1 MSKSPIQKMTKEEI
15 KDWEELYQFVK
26 TKVMNYDE
34 KQALS
39 KNMVLR
45 LKGLLNDKFM
55 ANNNV
60 KKKADYSFK
69 VVLNTFKAC
78 MPEIQRA
85 VDIKSFKNEMQK
97 FNYILAIVNGKINDV
112 YIRMKKVEKYNKEV
126 ENIDVSIALNCDYY
140 NSHIGID
147 TKADVDLSK
156 NKYADLWFSK

>member
-1 MSKSPIQKMTKEEI
+1 MSKSPIRKMTKEEI
-15 KDWEELYQFVK
+15 KDWDELYQFVK

-39 KNMVLR
+39 NNMVLR

-60 KKKADYSFK
+60 KNNADYSFK

-85 VDIKSFKNEMQK
+85 IDIKSFKNEMQK
-97 FNYILAIVNGKINDV
+97 FNYILAIVNGKMNDV
-112 YIRMKKVEKYNKEV
+112 YIRMKKAEKHNKEI
-126 ENIDVSIALNCDYY
+126 ENIDISTALNCDCY
-140 NSHIGID
+140 NSHINID
-147 TKADVDLSK
+147 NESEVDLSK
-156 NKYADLWFSK
+156 NKYADLWFSE